1 MARFDGKVAVVTGGA
16 QGIGGE
22 TARRLASEGATVL
35 VVDIDAEAAWTNVR
49 RIAEA
54 GGVARPYAA
63 DVGRAGE
70 ARRMVEQAVDAWGR
84 VDILVNNAWSANEP
98 DGGATDLS
106 ETAFEDA
113 MNVLVKALFLAT
125 KHAAPHMARSGGG
138 SIVNVSSVHGLLAAP
153 GRLAYDTAKGAVIQL
168 TRQMACDL
176 GPLGIR
182 VNAICPGHIVTE
194 RSALRWERN
203 PTYLEFFKQ
212 QYPLRRVGAPADIAG
227 AVAFLCSDDA
237 DFITGHALV
246 VDGGLSVQL
255 QEDLAV
261 RMAQW
266 YREHPETRLP

>member
-16 QGIGGE
+16 LGIGGE
-22 TARRLASEGATVL
+22 TARCLASEGARVL
-35 VVDIDAEAAWTNVR
+35 VVDIDAAAAEANVQ

-54 GGVARPYAA
+54 GGVAFAQVV
-63 DVGRAGE
+63 DVGVAGA
-70 ARRMVEQAVDAWGR
+70 ARRMVEQAVDTWGR
-84 VDILVNNAWSANEP
+84 LDILVNNAWGAKEP
-98 DGGATDLS
+98 DGGALELS
-106 ETAFEDA
+106 ETAFDDA

-125 KHAAPHMARSGGG
+125 KHAAPHMARGGGG

-168 TRQMACDL
+168 TRQLACDL

-194 RSALRWERN
+194 RSAVRWERN

-212 QYPLRRVGAPADIAG
+212 QYPMRRVGAPADIAG

-237 DFITGHALV
+237 SFITGQALV